1 MQPCQA
7 NARRVS
13 YCRFVNKPLL
23 FITTNQRSPKVVDP
37 AAQKMYWRSTRP
49 FFSPPPHKK
58 KKSGLGTRL
67 QYHYAPEKPIEPI
80 YSFCCIWRRKNMVVT
95 AVAERCMGWLTCV
108 TTTNCSVLPASN
120 YTVAT

>member
-49 FFSPPPHKK
+49 FFFLRPPTHT

-67 QYHYAPEKPIEPI
+67 DRQWMHTLQVIE
-80 YSFCCIWRRKNMVVT
+80 
-95 AVAERCMGWLTCV
+95 
-108 TTTNCSVLPASN
+108 
-120 YTVAT
+120 